1 MPLAK
6 KYGDRAATS
15 CPSGLNNRE
24 PGNLMKTKDRR
35 RRFQKNEPENILIT
49 SQLPKTAGKPN
60 GGDKLS
66 GQAERGVGRKR
77 LSLTMRTAPAGLK
90 PGATEAIFNA

>member
-1 MPLAK
+1 
-6 KYGDRAATS
+6 
-15 CPSGLNNRE
+15 
-24 PGNLMKTKDRR
+24 MKTKDRR
-35 RRFQKNEPENILIT
+35 GRLQKNEPENMLIT
-49 SQLPKTAGKPN
+49 SELSKTAGKPN
-60 GGDKLS
+60 GDDKLF